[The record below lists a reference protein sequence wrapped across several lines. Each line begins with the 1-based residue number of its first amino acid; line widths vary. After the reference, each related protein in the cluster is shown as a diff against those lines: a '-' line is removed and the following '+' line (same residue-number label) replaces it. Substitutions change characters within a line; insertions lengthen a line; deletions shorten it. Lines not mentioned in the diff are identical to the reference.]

1 MKYFKLELEY
11 ILKTHDQLITFIDC
25 VHKNFTG
32 PEEFGALVPTQEQR
46 QKWYVH
52 VTKLLACVV
61 PETET
66 QCFYMNTGTILSN
79 DFMLK
84 RVNTRYWKIIINR
97 KPICDLASWTIC
109 FRNLEVHT
117 IWWHTTHMWGLRDK
131 LLQRFFWIA
140 ARNILTCATQREI
153 STPAYQ

>member
-11 ILKTHDQLITFIDC
+11 ILKTHDQLVTFIYC

-32 PEEFGALVPTQEQR
+32 PEEFWGLVPTQAQH

-52 VTKLLACVV
+52 VTKLLECVV

-66 QCFYMNTGTILSN
+66 QCFYMNIGIILSN
-79 DFMLK
+79 DFMLQ

-97 KPICDLASWTIC
+97 KPICDLAC
-109 FRNLEVHT
+109 RRLNN
-117 IWWHTTHMWGLRDK
+117 
-131 LLQRFFWIA
+131 LLQ
-140 ARNILTCATQREI
+140 E
-153 STPAYQ
+153 PGDAYNMVTHDTYVGVRW